1 MGDILQKLN
10 YRNQGRIAILNAEKK
25 FLRMIRSARPDLLI
39 DTEID
44 PRFPYEF
51 MLIFVRFLSEVD
63 ELAPK
68 AIHNL
73 VSDGVLWFA
82 YPARRS
88 SSKIDSD
95 LDSSHGWEILLE
107 RGFDRVRQVIID
119 ENWSAIRFRNIRF
132 IKSPKYQLN
141 N

>member
-1 MGDILQKLN
+1 MRDILQKLN

-25 FLRMIRSARPDLLI
+25 FLRMIRSGRPELKI

-51 MLIFVRFLSEVD
+51 MIIFVRFLAEVD
-63 ELAPK
+63 EIAPK

-82 YPARRS
+82 YPNRKSSAR
-88 SSKIDSD
+88 IASD
-95 LDSSHGWEILLE
+95 LDNAHGWEILLE

-119 ENWSAIRFRNIRF
+119 ENWSAIRFRNIRY
-132 IKSPKYQLN
+132 IKSPKYQLHS
-141 N
+141 